1 MFLTLLHSTALVNKP
16 DYSYIPLK
24 NYQIDYITGEK
35 YGYENAINTTEIM
48 AIKKQLALGE
58 VAFLTNVFSKLEEN
72 QLNFL

>member
-1 MFLTLLHSTALVNKP
+1 M
-16 DYSYIPLK
+16 PLK
-24 NYQIDYITGEK
+24 NYQIDYITVEK

-48 AIKKQLALGE
+48 VIKKQLALGE